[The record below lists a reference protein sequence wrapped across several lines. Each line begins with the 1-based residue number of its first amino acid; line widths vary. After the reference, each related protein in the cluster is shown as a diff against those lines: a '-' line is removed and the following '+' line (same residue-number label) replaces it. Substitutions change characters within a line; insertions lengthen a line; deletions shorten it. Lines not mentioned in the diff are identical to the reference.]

1 MKIALTKNQLEV
13 RFFALA
19 LSAKLL
25 PQYAIGQLAAAI
37 GSKASACV
45 VFFWLQRVAQST
57 GHEFASRRVLI
68 TLPLQRRMEKI
79 PPCRPFANSAKAR
92 HDPVRASTRCQP
104 TASSARTANVGRDRD
119 ARRCP
124 SQGTMGLHSHR
135 LPRLNDGVF
144 ASSAEAVIKAIN
156 GIVTPHRLLLSSA
169 SASVTVSKSSRVI
182 GSIKGSP
189 VPGGMIT
196 RLSGSEPIA

>member
-1 MKIALTKNQLEV
+1 MIEGEGSASLTVIAPMKIALTKNQLEV

-79 PPCRPFANSAKAR
+79 PPCRP
-92 HDPVRASTRCQP
+92 VRQ
-104 TASSARTANVGRDRD
+104 
-119 ARRCP
+119 
-124 SQGTMGLHSHR
+124 
-135 LPRLNDGVF
+135 
-144 ASSAEAVIKAIN
+144 
-156 GIVTPHRLLLSSA
+156 
-169 SASVTVSKSSRVI
+169 
-182 GSIKGSP
+182 
-189 VPGGMIT
+189 
-196 RLSGSEPIA
+196 